1 MEVCICKKLFTTVD
15 IDVTEEEVTDE
26 ILSQEIKKIVD
37 GMSLEDWDEYDWRG
51 REVYEAYD
59 TYGGIDIELDF

>member
-15 IDVTEEEVTDE
+15 IDIPDEEATDE
-26 ILSQEIKKIVD
+26 ILSEEIKNIVG

-51 REVYEAYD
+51 REVYEAYE
-59 TYGGIDIELDF
+59 TYGGTDIELDF